1 MFLIQEK
8 PRRHLFPLMF
18 CFMINSIAL
27 DVYESYQAL
36 VKKIPAKRKKK
47 SSPLTSVV
55 I

>member
-1 MFLIQEK
+1 
-8 PRRHLFPLMF
+8 
-18 CFMINSIAL
+18 MINSIAL

-36 VKKIPAKRKKK
+36 VKKNSCQKKKK